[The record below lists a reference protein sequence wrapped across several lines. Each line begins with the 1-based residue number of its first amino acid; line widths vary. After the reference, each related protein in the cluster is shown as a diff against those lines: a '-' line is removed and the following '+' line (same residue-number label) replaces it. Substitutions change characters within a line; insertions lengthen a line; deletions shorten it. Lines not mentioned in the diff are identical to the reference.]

1 MRTCV
6 PYHQGVWGDAFP
18 CVVSLLKPIKPSS
31 PKNRV
36 NPLKYNTRESENS
49 EFLKPN
55 ENNLKPIKPKIK
67 TTGTTGSGM
76 TKRNRKMMID
86 PAKSEQGKALV
97 AAARA
102 ARAALDNEERAR
114 LDAIHAASAVP
125 DDCGPD
131 IAPSPARGGFVVERQ
146 IALVPNGIDTRG
158 LGKWA
163 AAPTGYGHR
172 ASIRRAD
179 VFDAMQAQAARRKR
193 PMILTPGQVA
203 MGRRYHDLVE
213 LLSADGCV
221 LSRLDASHGSGDGGN
236 WMDRRIQ
243 LSNELDMLRRRIGA
257 GVAMAVRRVR
267 PSARGADQRGPIMDR
282 VLVDMVCLKGCTL
295 DQVLVAH
302 GWAKDSTARKVVGEA
317 LCGALDRMI
326 GYRR

>member
-1 MRTCV
+1 M
-6 PYHQGVWGDAFP
+6 
-18 CVVSLLKPIKPSS
+18 
-31 PKNRV
+31 N
-36 NPLKYNTRESENS
+36 
-49 EFLKPN
+49 
-55 ENNLKPIKPKIK
+55 
-67 TTGTTGSGM
+67 
-76 TKRNRKMMID
+76 KRDRNMMID

-102 ARAALDNEERAR
+102 ARLALDAEERAR
-114 LDAIHAASAVP
+114 LDAIREASAVP
-125 DDCGPD
+125 DECGPD
-131 IAPSPARGGFVVERQ
+131 IAPAPARGGFVVERS
-146 IALVPNGIDTRG
+146 ITLVPNGVDARG
-158 LGKWA
+158 LDKWA

-172 ASIRRAD
+172 SSVRRAD
-179 VFDAMQAQAARRKR
+179 VFDAMMAQAARRKR

-243 LSNELDMLRRRIGA
+243 LSNELDVLRRRIGA

-295 DQVLVAH
+295 DQVLKAH
-302 GWAKDSTARKVVGEA
+302 GWKKNARTYNAIAEA
-317 LCGALDRMI
+317 LCAVLDRMI
-326 GYRR
+326 GYRGGKSC